1 MDNGSGNAGA
11 SEQQLTAV
19 ESRLGIK
26 LPPSYRAFLKAS
38 NGWRF
43 AAKNTPILRAVEEI
57 RWFRKEHK
65 DWYEAYKMSAEPLCV
80 SEKDYFDYAKQDCVE
95 FEIKH
100 LAQGLC
106 ISEIGDDAVVL
117 LNPMVIWPDGEW
129 ETWFFSNSSPGA
141 TRFRSFAD
149 WMSQELNQ
157 NIGQTLTPVELPSVY
172 LDPPAKPAR
181 RIRPREKPL
190 VLEKVLKK
198 FKSEKEDDR
207 VKAVQQLGR
216 IGGRQAVD
224 ALIVALNDPVNYV
237 FWNAAVALGNLCPP
251 EALDALIEAA
261 ADGVFGRANDNAI
274 SALGGYRDE
283 RSAQLLLKILE
294 RGGFLASDAAR
305 ALARRGDVRAIEH
318 LIHFLLLPPA
328 NEHLGGQAR
337 RTIDDQLKLYLS
349 DDKGANTEQISQYAG
364 KTISEFGEAGFAAIE
379 PLMSHPNV
387 TIRGRALGGI
397 SRFACCSFDKA
408 LRGKAHDL
416 LKRCL
421 ETETDGG
428 LRKHI
433 KVSIENSARKIGNNR
448 ANRPNPPFRN
458 FGFELEKSRVVF
470 HKFEKPDQN

>member
-1 MDNGSGNAGA
+1 MSLVSTPEGWLQILKEYAVAIGMDKWPDNPGA
-11 SEQQLTAV
+11 SEAQLAAV
-19 ESRLGIK
+19 ELRLRIK
-26 LPPSYRAFLKAS
+26 LPPSYRAFLNAS
-38 NGWRF
+38 NGRRF
-43 AAKNTPILRAVEEI
+43 ASDNTPILRAVEKI

-80 SEKDYFDYAKQDCVE
+80 SEKDYFDYTKQDCVE

-106 ISEIGDDAVVL
+106 ITEIGDDAVVL

-141 TRFRSFAD
+141 TRFRSFGD

-157 NIGQTLTPVELPSVY
+157 HFEQTLIPGELPTVY
-172 LDPPAKPAR
+172 LDPPAKPNR

-198 FKSEKEDDR
+198 LKSENEDDR

-216 IGGRQAVD
+216 IGGRQAVS
-224 ALIVALNDPVNYV
+224 ALVEALNDPVNYV
-237 FWNAAVALGNLCPP
+237 CWNAADSLGNLCPP

-261 ADGVFGRANDNAI
+261 AEGVFGRANDNAI
-274 SALGGYRDE
+274 SALAGYRDE

-294 RGGFLASDAAR
+294 RGGYYASLAAHV
-305 ALARRGDVRAIEH
+305 LARRGDVRAIEH

-328 NEHLGGQAR
+328 KEHLGGQAR

-349 DDKGANTEQISQYAG
+349 DDKGANTEQLSQDAG
-364 KTISEFGEAGFAAIE
+364 GTISEFGEAGFVALE
-379 PLMSHPNV
+379 PLTSHPDV
-387 TIRGRALGGI
+387 TIRGRALSGI
-397 SRFACCSFDKA
+397 SRLVFCPLDRS
-408 LRGKAHDL
+408 LRSKVSDL
-416 LKRCL
+416 LQRCF

-428 LRKHI
+428 LREQI
-433 KVSIENSARKIGNNR
+433 KVAIEKSARKNC
-448 ANRPNPPFRN
+448 
-458 FGFELEKSRVVF
+458 K
-470 HKFEKPDQN
+470 